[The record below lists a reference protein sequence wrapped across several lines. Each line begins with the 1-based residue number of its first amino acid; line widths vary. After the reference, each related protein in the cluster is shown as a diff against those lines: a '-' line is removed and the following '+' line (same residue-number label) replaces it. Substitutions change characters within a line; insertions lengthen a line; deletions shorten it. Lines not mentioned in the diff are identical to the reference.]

1 MKVVALLDQ
10 RRENWRELET
20 LCTRFEGRRRS
31 KVEAETAV
39 YFASLYRGACA
50 DLALADAYHLPP
62 NTVNYLHQLVGRAHN
77 QLYRNQGFNVATWF
91 DEVFDRLPRRLY
103 HDGFLRL
110 AFVLFWGF
118 FLASMYL
125 GYASPGFAESVVGE
139 DELRSMEEMHVDS
152 TQGRDMEAG
161 LAMVGYYIWNNAGIG
176 LWCFA
181 FGLFFGVGGIFIT
194 ISNAVGLGTVFGHM
208 ATLSNETD
216 FFNFV
221 TAHGPFELTGIVV
234 MSGAGMRLG
243 FSIVATRG
251 YTRGESLRRAGRE
264 SFPTII
270 LGTLLFFGAAVI
282 EGLISPST
290 LPYWTKALVATASSA
305 LLVFYFVLLGQRPG
319 D

>member
-1 MKVVALLDQ
+1 VKVVDLLDQ

-20 LCTRFEGRRRS
+20 LCTRCEGRRRS
-31 KVEAETAV
+31 KLDAETSV
-39 YFASLYRGACA
+39 HFASLYRGTCA

-77 QLYRNQGFNVATWF
+77 QLYRNQGFNVGSWF
-91 DEVFDRLPRRLY
+91 DEIFDRLPRRLF
-103 HDGFLRL
+103 HDGYLRL

-125 GYASPGFAESVVGE
+125 GYASDGFAERVVGE
-139 DELRSMEEMHVDS
+139 EELHTMEEMHADS
-152 TQGRDMEAG
+152 AQGRDVDEGIA
-161 LAMVGYYIWNNAGIG
+161 AVGMYIKHNTSIG

-181 FGLFFGVGGIFIT
+181 FGLLFGVGGIFIT

-208 ATLSNETD
+208 ATLTTETD
-216 FFNFV
+216 FWEFV

-234 MSGAGMRLG
+234 MSAAGMRLG
-243 FSIVATRG
+243 FSIVSTGG

-270 LGTLLFFGAAVI
+270 LGMFLFGGAAVI

-290 LPYWTKALVATASSA
+290 LPYWTKALVATTTSA
-305 LLVFYFVLLGQRPG
+305 LLVFYFVLLGQRSG

>member
-20 LCTRFEGRRRS
+20 LCTRFEGRRRT
-31 KVEAETAV
+31 KVEAETSV
-39 YFASLYRGACA
+39 HFASLYRSACA

-77 QLYRNQGFNVATWF
+77 QLYRNQGFNVGTWF
-91 DEVFDRLPRRLY
+91 DEIFDRLPRRLY
-103 HDGFLRL
+103 RDGYLRL

-125 GYASPGFAESVVGE
+125 GYASPGFAESVIGE
-139 DELRSMEEMHVDS
+139 DELRSAEEMHADS
-152 TQGRDMEAG
+152 AQGRDVDQG
-161 LAMVGYYIWNNAGIG
+161 LAMVGYYIKHNTSIG

-181 FGLFFGVGGIFIT
+181 FGLLFGVGGLFIT

-208 ATLSNETD
+208 ATLSTETD
-216 FFNFV
+216 FWEFV

-234 MSGAGMRLG
+234 MSAAGMRLG
-243 FSIVATRG
+243 FSIVATGG

-264 SFPTII
+264 SFPIII
-270 LGTLLFFGAAVI
+270 LGMFLFAGAAVI
-282 EGLISPST
+282 EGLISPSS
-290 LPYWTKALVATASSA
+290 LPYWTKALVATTSSA